1 MFGDQTRRPAPDSA
15 PGPARDTARGTARAS
30 GRDPAPGPGATSAR
44 ERILDAATR
53 LFAGLG
59 YDGTSTR
66 MIADAAGLNIATVA
80 YHVGGKRDLYLAVM
94 ERAHRA
100 EQGVVDAALAD
111 FTPDRDGVRR
121 LVDRYLD
128 FCVEHPE
135 IPALWM
141 HRWLSDAADVVHL
154 EGSYVKPLL
163 AKVGEA
169 VRQAAGD
176 DVDVEYAVM
185 TVIWT
190 THGFCR
196 GGVLD
201 ADGRRTGLDDPKQ
214 VARFR
219 AHLHRLVLGMLDLP
233 R

>member
-1 MFGDQTRRPAPDSA
+1 VPGD
-15 PGPARDTARGTARAS
+15 PARD
-30 GRDPAPGPGATSAR
+30 SAR

-66 MIADAAGLNIATVA
+66 LIADSAGLNIATVA

-100 EQGVVDAALAD
+100 ERAVLEEALTG
-111 FTPDRDGVRR
+111 FTPDPGGVRR

-128 FCVEHPE
+128 FCLDRPE

-154 EGSYVKPLL
+154 EGLYVKPLL
-163 AKVGEA
+163 ASVGEA
-169 VRQAAGD
+169 VREAAGD
-176 DVDVEYAVM
+176 GVDVDYAVM

-190 THGFCR
+190 THGFCG

-201 ADGRRTGLDDPKQ
+201 GDGRRTGPDDPKQ

-219 AHLHRLVLGMLDLP
+219 AHLHRLVARMLDLP
-233 R
+233 D